1 MNNEL
6 ILLFARNY
14 VDYTM
19 PNDVDSIKFYNDS
32 ADEFLSML
40 ALSPDEYVQR
50 VKGLMDEVIMENSDY
65 LRKHGPMARLGS
77 FATPMVRHLFN
88 EDLSVGKGYFPV
100 ALCKKDVLERLVIA
114 DWLTSKQVFSV
125 STELTQALMSC
136 VNDDGGLEFYLQSF
150 DHLPFR
156 SFYVNL
162 ENVPTDVN
170 AMGFSSALVGVRRFN
185 AEHAW
190 LYVGFIDK
198 TGKIVHNWAV
208 DFADE
213 LIKDGHS
220 VSDVV
225 DLRLYD
231 KRGLPSEKIYYFI
244 MSTIL
249 YLTTDKPDVL
259 ESSETKHTYRE
270 PGAGYKVKNK
280 FREIRKWDVGVR
292 YAASVKETK
301 EYSYQKKDSAKDG
314 TPKRPHVRRAH
325 WHHYWVGRGR
335 TELVLRWVDQM
346 LINASWDS
354 ELPVVVHPE

>member
-1 MNNEL
+1 M
-6 ILLFARNY
+6 LFR
-14 VDYTM
+14 
-19 PNDVDSIKFYNDS
+19 S
-32 ADEFLSML
+32 
-40 ALSPDEYVQR
+40 
-50 VKGLMDEVIMENSDY
+50 
-65 LRKHGPMARLGS
+65 RLGS

-125 STELTQALMSC
+125 SSELTQALMGC
-136 VNDDGGLEFYLQSF
+136 VNDDGGLVLYLQSL
-150 DHLPFR
+150 DYLPFR
-156 SFYVNL
+156 SFYINL
-162 ENVPTDVN
+162 ENVPTDIN
-170 AMGFSSALVGVRRFN
+170 TMKFSAALVGIRKVGT
-185 AEHAW
+185 EHVW
-190 LYVGFIDK
+190 LYVGFIDALG
-198 TGKIVHNWAV
+198 TVVHNWAV

-213 LIKDGHS
+213 LIKEGHNGTDA
-220 VSDVV
+220 VE
-225 DLRLYD
+225 LHLYD
-231 KRGLPSEKIYYFI
+231 KRGFPSEKICYFI
-244 MSTIL
+244 LSTIL

-270 PGAGYKVKNK
+270 PGVGYKVKNK

-292 YAASVKETK
+292 YAASVKETR